1 MGSDLDGW
9 TVVVTRAEGPGG
21 ALASAFREA
30 GAEVLFLP
38 TVEIGPP
45 DDPAPL
51 EASLGGLEDFD
62 WVVLTSPRAVDA
74 LVERGAV
81 IPEGVDVAAV
91 GSATAERAEA
101 SGFPVRLTGE
111 GGGAEGL
118 AEALV
123 AHGVGRGARILFPA
137 SSRARRVLPRLLSAA
152 GVEVHQV
159 EAYRTRTRSFDPEA
173 VPALGRADVVT
184 FTSPSAVEGWFAVL
198 GGEAARFLKEGVRYV
213 TIGETTVA
221 ALASYGPGGVV
232 APDTSLDGMVQAVRI
247 LARGGPVEEEPK
259 E

>member
-1 MGSDLDGW
+1 MGVDLDGW

-30 GAEVLFLP
+30 GADVLFLP

-51 EASLGGLEDFD
+51 EVSLDELEDFD

-74 LVERGAV
+74 LVQRGAV
-81 IPEGVDVAAV
+81 ISEGTDVAAV

-101 SGFPVRLTGE
+101 AGFPVRLTGE
-111 GGGAEGL
+111 GGGAEAL
-118 AEALV
+118 AEALI

-137 SSRARRVLPRLLSAA
+137 SSRARRDLPRLLSGA
-152 GVEVHQV
+152 GVEVRQV
-159 EAYRTRTRSFDPEA
+159 EAYRTRTRSFHPEA
-173 VPALGRADVVT
+173 VTGLARADVVT
-184 FTSPSAVEGWFAVL
+184 FTSPSAVEGWYAGP
-198 GGEAARFLKEGVRYV
+198 GGDPARFMADGVRYV
-213 TIGETTVA
+213 VIGETTAA
-221 ALASYGPGGVV
+221 ALAAHEVEAVV
-232 APDTSLDGMVQAVRI
+232 APDTSLEGMVEAVRI
-247 LARGGPVEEEPK
+247 LDRRGPVEEEPK